1 MAPVA
6 TPIFLISIKTTKMKK
21 KQEEYK
27 GSEGGSGP
35 SACET
40 FNNALDIA
48 AKKQKAAD
56 EAHKKKTNSSTEGQ

>member
-1 MAPVA
+1 
-6 TPIFLISIKTTKMKK
+6 MKK
-21 KQEEYK
+21 KQEKYK
-27 GSEGGSGP
+27 GSECGSGP

-56 EAHKKKTNSSTEGQ
+56 EAYEKKTNSSSEEQ

>member
-1 MAPVA
+1 
-6 TPIFLISIKTTKMKK
+6 MKK